1 MVLICVSIVDF
12 NVNYICGCLIL
23 KIVLELFLLLI
34 WYKMLIMCGYI
45 ILKIVS
51 VLELFLLFM
60 YNGDV
65 IVFWIW
71 VYSREIKNN
80 DSLL

>member
-1 MVLICVSIVDF
+1 
-12 NVNYICGCLIL
+12 
-23 KIVLELFLLLI
+23 
-34 WYKMLIMCGYI
+34 MLIMCGYI